1 MSRCFAKS
9 SYAKHRS
16 VLGLGLR
23 ERSIGDRHEK
33 GASMVDNGT
42 KSTAES
48 LVRTAW
54 ESYRSVLGSFAMVQE
69 QNMKLAR
76 YSTGVFLEGAEK

>member
-1 MSRCFAKS
+1 
-9 SYAKHRS
+9 
-16 VLGLGLR
+16 
-23 ERSIGDRHEK
+23 
-33 GASMVDNGT
+33 MVDNGT